1 MTVFVQNLTINARE
15 NFSRDLD
22 ILSADGTGG
31 VDLTGYTAN
40 SHLRKHP
47 DSGLSAVITVGIT
60 SAADGKLSLTLTDTQ
75 TSPMKPGRHVYD
87 VLLTKPGGDKVMG
100 VEGTVLVRPGI
111 STGVFAP

>member
-15 NFSRDLD
+15 SFSRDLD

-40 SHLRKHP
+40 SHLRKHT

-60 SAADGKLSLTLTDTQ
+60 SAAEGKITLGLASTITGAL
-75 TSPMKPGRHVYD
+75 KEGRYVYD
-87 VLLTKPGGDKVMG
+87 VMLATSASMKSIV
-100 VEGTVLVRPGI
+100 VEGMALVRSGI
-111 STGVFAP
+111 TS

>member
-47 DSGLSAVITVGIT
+47 DSSGFTAITVGIT
-60 SAADGKLSLTLTDTQ
+60 SAAKGKINISIASTITKNIST
-75 TSPMKPGRHVYD
+75 GRHVYD
-87 VLLTKPGGDKVMG
+87 VLLTKPSGSKLIA
-100 VEGTVLVRPGI
+100 VEGTALVRPGI
-111 STGVFAP
+111 STGPFS

>member
-15 NFSRDLD
+15 SFSRDLD

-40 SHLRKHP
+40 SHIRKHT
-47 DSGLSAVITVGIT
+47 DSGLSAVMAVGIT
-60 SAADGKLSLTLTDTQ
+60 SAADGKLSLSLTDAQ
-75 TSPMKPGRHVYD
+75 TALMKPGRHVYD
-87 VLLTKPGGDKVMG
+87 VLLTKPSGGKLIA

-111 STGVFAP
+111 STGPFS

>member
-15 NFSRDLD
+15 SFSRDLD

-40 SHLRKHP
+40 SHLRKHT

-60 SAADGKLSLTLTDTQ
+60 SAADGKLRLSLTDAQ
-75 TSPMKPGRHVYD
+75 TAGLKPGRHVYD
-87 VLLTKPGGDKVMG
+87 VMLTKPGGSKLIA
-100 VEGTVLVRPGI
+100 VEGTALVRPGI
-111 STGVFAP
+111 STGPFS

>member
-60 SAADGKLSLTLTDTQ
+60 SAADGKIRLSLTDAQTAGLT
-75 TSPMKPGRHVYD
+75 PGRHVYD
-87 VLLTKPGGDKVMG
+87 VLLTKPSGSKLIA
-100 VEGTVLVRPGI
+100 VEGTALVRPGI
-111 STGVFAP
+111 STGPFS

>member
-40 SHLRKHP
+40 SHLRKHT
-47 DSGLSAVITVGIT
+47 DSGLSAVMAVGIT
-60 SAADGKLSLTLTDTQ
+60 SAADGKLSLSLTDTQ
-75 TSPMKPGRHVYD
+75 TSLLKPGRHVYD
-87 VLLTKPGGDKVMG
+87 VLLTKPSGGKLIA
-100 VEGTVLVRPGI
+100 VEGTALVRPGI
-111 STGVFAP
+111 STGPFS